1 MKILITG
8 ANGYI
13 GSALTKYLAADD
25 EHHVVAQSR
34 IRINSL
40 MPSVVSVVTG
50 HIDSNTDWQ
59 KALQGID
66 AIVHTAARV
75 HVQEQDSPA
84 ALAYFFAVNRD
95 GSLNLARQA
104 AQAGV
109 RRLVFISSIG
119 VNGSHT
125 EAGKPF
131 RESDLPQPHN
141 NYALSK
147 LEAERGL
154 LQIGVET
161 GLEVVILRPPLVY
174 GAQAPG
180 NFGTLCRLLK
190 RGHPVPFG
198 SIVNLRSLVALD
210 NLLHFI
216 ALCVVHPSA
225 ANQVFLVADG
235 HDLST
240 CQLVAGLRQVLGQPA
255 RLVRVPVWTLLMAGK
270 LTGQSASIE
279 RLCSNLQVDI
289 TRARAL
295 LGWQPPLT
303 VAEGLRRAVGA
314 GVA

>member
-13 GSALTKYLAADD
+13 GSALTKYLAADG

-59 KALQGID
+59 KALHGID

-190 RGHPVPFG
+190 RGHPLPFG

-279 RLCSNLQVDI
+279 RLFSNLQVDI

-314 GVA
+314 GVT

>member
-1 MKILITG
+1 VKILITG

-13 GSALTKYLAADD
+13 GSALTKYLAADG

-59 KALQGID
+59 KALHGID

-240 CQLVAGLRQVLGQPA
+240 GQLVAGLRQVLGQPA

-314 GVA
+314 GVT

>member
-13 GSALTKYLAADD
+13 GSALTKYLAADG
-25 EHHVVAQSR
+25 EHHVTAQSR
-34 IRINSL
+34 TRINSL
-40 MPSVVSVVTG
+40 MPSDVSVVTG

-125 EAGKPF
+125 EAGKLF
-131 RESDLPQPHN
+131 TESDPPQPHN

-154 LQIGVET
+154 LQIGAET
-161 GLEVVILRPPLVY
+161 GLEVVIVRPPLVY

-180 NFGTLCRLLK
+180 NFGALCRLLK
-190 RGHPVPFG
+190 RGYPVPFG
-198 SIVNLRSLVALD
+198 SIGNLRSLVALD

-255 RLVRVPVWTLLMAGK
+255 RLVRVPVWILLAAGK

-279 RLCSNLQVDI
+279 RVCSNLQVDI

-314 GVA
+314 RVA

>member
-13 GSALTKYLAADD
+13 GSALTKYLAADG

-59 KALQGID
+59 KALHGID

-154 LQIGVET
+154 LRIGVET

-216 ALCVVHPSA
+216 ALCMVHPSA

-240 CQLVAGLRQVLGQPA
+240 CQLVAGLGQVLGQPA
-255 RLVRVPVWTLLMAGK
+255 RLVRVPVWILIAAGK

-279 RLCSNLQVDI
+279 SLCSNLQVDI

-314 GVA
+314 GVT

>member
-25 EHHVVAQSR
+25 EHQVVAQSR
-34 IRINSL
+34 MRINSL

-59 KALQGID
+59 KALHGID
-66 AIVHTAARV
+66 AIVHTAAQV

-255 RLVRVPVWTLLMAGK
+255 RLVRVPVWILLAAGK

-279 RLCSNLQVDI
+279 RLCINLQVDI

-314 GVA
+314 GVT

>member
-1 MKILITG
+1 
-8 ANGYI
+8 
-13 GSALTKYLAADD
+13 
-25 EHHVVAQSR
+25 
-34 IRINSL
+34 
-40 MPSVVSVVTG
+40 MPSAVSVVTG

-125 EAGKPF
+125 EAGKLF
-131 RESDLPQPHN
+131 TESDLPQPHN

-154 LQIGVET
+154 LQIGAET
-161 GLEVVILRPPLVY
+161 GLEVVIVRPPLVY

-180 NFGTLCRLLK
+180 NFGALCRLLK

-314 GVA
+314 GVT

>member
-1 MKILITG
+1 MNILITG

-13 GSALTKYLAADD
+13 GSALTKYLAVGGN
-25 EHHVVAQSR
+25 HHVVAQSR
-34 IRINSL
+34 TRVNSL
-40 MPSVVSVVTG
+40 LPSVVSVAIG
-50 HIDSNTDWQ
+50 HIDSSTDWQ
-59 KALQGID
+59 KTLNGID

-75 HVQEQDSPA
+75 HVPERDSRA
-84 ALAYFFAVNRD
+84 ALAYFREVNRD

-109 RRLVFISSIG
+109 SRLVFISSIG

-125 EAGKPF
+125 VAGKPF
-131 RESDLPQPHN
+131 TEYDSPQPHN

-154 LQIGVET
+154 LQIGAET
-161 GLEVVILRPPLVY
+161 GLEVVVLRPPLVY

-180 NFGTLCRLLK
+180 NFGALCRMLK
-190 RGHPVPFG
+190 RGYPVPFG
-198 SIVNLRSLVALD
+198 SIGNLRSLVALD

-216 ALCVVHPSA
+216 ALCLVHPSA
-225 ANQVFLVADG
+225 ANQVFLVSDG

-240 CQLVAGLRQVLGQPA
+240 CHLVAGLRQVLGQPA
-255 RLVRVPVWTLLMAGK
+255 RLVRVPVWILLAAGK

-289 TRARAL
+289 TRAREL

-303 VAEGLRRAVGA
+303 VAEGLNRAVGE

>member
-34 IRINSL
+34 MRINSL

-59 KALQGID
+59 KALHGID
-66 AIVHTAARV
+66 AIVHTAAQV

-255 RLVRVPVWTLLMAGK
+255 RLVRVPVWILLAAGK

-279 RLCSNLQVDI
+279 RLCINLQVDI

-314 GVA
+314 GVT

>member
-1 MKILITG
+1 VKILITG

-25 EHHVVAQSR
+25 KHHVVAQSR
-34 IRINSL
+34 TRINCL

-59 KALQGID
+59 NALHGID

-154 LQIGVET
+154 LQIGAET

-180 NFGTLCRLLK
+180 NFGALCRLLK

-216 ALCVVHPSA
+216 ALCMVHPSA

-289 TRARAL
+289 TRAKAL

-314 GVA
+314 GVT

>member
-13 GSALTKYLAADD
+13 GSALTKYLAADG

-34 IRINSL
+34 TQINSL

-59 KALQGID
+59 KALHGID
-66 AIVHTAARV
+66 AIVHTAAQV

-84 ALAYFFAVNRD
+84 AVAYFFAVNRD

-104 AQAGV
+104 AQARV

-141 NYALSK
+141 SYALSK

-154 LQIGVET
+154 LQIGAET

-279 RLCSNLQVDI
+279 RFCSNLQVDI

-314 GVA
+314 GVT

>member
-13 GSALTKYLAADD
+13 GSALTKYLAADG
-25 EHHVVAQSR
+25 EHHVTAQSR
-34 IRINSL
+34 TRINSL
-40 MPSVVSVVTG
+40 MPSDVSVVTG

-125 EAGKPF
+125 EAGKLF
-131 RESDLPQPHN
+131 TESDPPQPHN

-154 LQIGVET
+154 LQIGAET
-161 GLEVVILRPPLVY
+161 GLEVVIVRPPLVY

-180 NFGTLCRLLK
+180 NFGALCRLLK
-190 RGHPVPFG
+190 RGYPVPFG
-198 SIVNLRSLVALD
+198 SIGNLRSLVALD

-225 ANQVFLVADG
+225 ANQVFLVSDG

-255 RLVRVPVWTLLMAGK
+255 RLVRVPVWILLAAGK

-279 RLCSNLQVDI
+279 RVCSNLQVDI

-314 GVA
+314 RVA

>member
-13 GSALTKYLAADD
+13 GSALTKYLAADG
-25 EHHVVAQSR
+25 EHHVTAQSR
-34 IRINSL
+34 TRINSL
-40 MPSVVSVVTG
+40 MPSAVSVVTG
-50 HIDSNTDWQ
+50 QIDSNTDWQ

-125 EAGKPF
+125 EAGKLF
-131 RESDLPQPHN
+131 TESDLPQPHN

-154 LQIGVET
+154 LQIGAET
-161 GLEVVILRPPLVY
+161 GLEVVIVRPPLVY

-180 NFGTLCRLLK
+180 NFGALCRLLK
-190 RGHPVPFG
+190 RGYPVPFG

-240 CQLVAGLRQVLGQPA
+240 CQLVAGLRQVLGQPS

-314 GVA
+314 GVT